1 MITRDWSE
9 NWILDS
15 GKVGRVENLIKVTS
29 GIKVEQASQRNTG
42 PHVRR
47 SSDELRSHRT
57 KGPIG
62 GQASRGLV
70 AIGY

>member
-1 MITRDWSE
+1 MITRDRSE

-15 GKVGRVENLIKVTS
+15 GKVGRVENLIKVTF
-29 GIKVEQASQRNTG
+29 GKVEQSSQRNTG
-42 PHVRR
+42 LHVRR

-62 GQASRGLV
+62 GQASRGSI

>member
-29 GIKVEQASQRNTG
+29 GIKVEQSSQRNTG
-42 PHVRR
+42 LHVRR
-47 SSDELRSHRT
+47 SSDELRSYGT

-62 GQASRGLV
+62 GQASRGSV
-70 AIGY
+70 VIGY